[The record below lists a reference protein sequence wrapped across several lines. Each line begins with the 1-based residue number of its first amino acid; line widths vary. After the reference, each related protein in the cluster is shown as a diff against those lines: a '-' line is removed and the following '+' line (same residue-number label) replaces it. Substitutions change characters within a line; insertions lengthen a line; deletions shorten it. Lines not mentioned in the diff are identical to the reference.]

1 MTLSKKSIRW
11 PLGCRFIDYKNRKF
25 TIRKIV
31 FGNAIEGQCNE
42 ICIDEGLILFSSS
55 NEPQTSIGFVQDGSE
70 EMKTISVDELEELYR
85 TRNIDYLPYGT

>member
-1 MTLSKKSIRW
+1 MILSKKSIRW
-11 PLGCRFIDYKNRKF
+11 PLGCRFIDYKKRKF

-31 FGNAIEGQCNE
+31 FGNAVEGQCNE
-42 ICIDEGLILFSSS
+42 ICIDEGIILFNSS
-55 NEPQTSIGFVQDGSE
+55 NELQTEVGFVQDGSE

>member
-11 PLGCRFIDYKNRKF
+11 PLGCRFIDYKKRRF

-31 FGNAIEGQCNE
+31 FGNAVEGQCNE
-42 ICIDEGLILFSSS
+42 ICIDEGLILFNAS
-55 NEPQTSIGFVQDGSE
+55 NETQTAVGFVQDGSE

-85 TRNIDYLPYGT
+85 SNNIDYLPYGT

>member
-11 PLGCRFIDYKNRKF
+11 PLGCRFIDYKKRRF

-31 FGNAIEGQCNE
+31 FGNAVEGQCNE
-42 ICIDEGLILFSSS
+42 ICIDEGLILFNAS
-55 NEPQTSIGFVQDGSE
+55 NEPQTAVGFVQDGSE

-85 TRNIDYLPYGT
+85 SNNIDYLPYGT

>member
-1 MTLSKKSIRW
+1 MTLGKRSIRW
-11 PLGCRFIDYKNRKF
+11 PLGCRFVDYNNKKF

-42 ICIDEGLILFSSS
+42 ICIDEGLILFNSS
-55 NEPQTSIGFVQDGSE
+55 NEPQTAAGFVQDGSE